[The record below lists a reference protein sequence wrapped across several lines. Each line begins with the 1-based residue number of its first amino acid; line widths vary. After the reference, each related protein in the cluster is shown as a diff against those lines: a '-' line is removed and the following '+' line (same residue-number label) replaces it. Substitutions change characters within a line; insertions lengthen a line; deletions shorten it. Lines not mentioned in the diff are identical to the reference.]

1 MDNENNE
8 IWVFLSHS
16 NLDYDNVRRVRDLLE
31 NDGFRPIMFYL
42 KCLEDNKDDAELESL
57 LSREIDSRNRFILC
71 NSKHTNTNPRPRW
84 VEFEINHIKSRKRYY
99 QIVDIETSD
108 EDLKKQLASFRKNST
123 AFISYSTKDQYL
135 YDIVQRTLRT
145 KMDYKVFDAKTD
157 LQAGL
162 DYGDSIERAI
172 DNALENGSFIPIITE
187 NSLASIWV
195 RGEINYALKHPSNRI
210 IPLVHEG
217 INQSTP
223 YYDQLMSSLGKRQWI
238 LFSTEQIES
247 ALEKLSSII
256 MSWNSQKCNGD

>member
-1 MDNENNE
+1 MKSQNNE

-42 KCLEDNKDDAELESL
+42 KCLEDNKDDTELESL

-71 NSKHTNTNPRPRW
+71 KSKHTNTDPRPRW
-84 VEFEINHIKSRKRYY
+84 VEFEINHIKSRNRYY
-99 QIVDIETSD
+99 QTVDIETTD

-123 AFISYSTKDQYL
+123 AYISYSRNDQYL
-135 YDIVQRTLRT
+135 YDVVQQSLRT

-157 LQAGL
+157 LTGGNFA
-162 DYGDSIERAI
+162 DSIFKEI
-172 DNALENGSFIPIITE
+172 DNAIENGVFIPIITE
-187 NSLASIWV
+187 NSLASNWCWD
-195 RGEINYALKHPSNRI
+195 EIRYALQHPSSRI

-217 INQSTP
+217 INKSTP
-223 YYDQLMSSLGKRQWI
+223 NYDRLMFYLGNRQWV
-238 LFSTEQIES
+238 LFSTEQIDN

-256 MSWNSQKCNGD
+256 MSWNTSQ

>member
-1 MDNENNE
+1 MTNNNE
-8 IWVFLSHS
+8 IWVFISHS

-99 QIVDIETSD
+99 QTVDIETSD

-123 AFISYSTKDQYL
+123 AFISYSRKDQYL

-145 KMDYKVFDAKTD
+145 KMDYKVFDAKID
-157 LQAGL
+157 LVIGD
-162 DYGDSIERAI
+162 DYTNKITKEI
-172 DNALENGSFIPIITE
+172 DNAIENGVFIPIITE
-187 NSLASIWV
+187 NSLASSWCWK
-195 RGEINYALKHPSNRI
+195 EIRYALKHPSNRI
-210 IPLVHEG
+210 IPLVHER
-217 INQSTP
+217 INKSTP
-223 YYDQLMSSLGKRQWI
+223 GRDQLMSYLGNRQWL
-238 LFSTEQIES
+238 LFSTEQIDN
-247 ALEKLSSII
+247 ALEKLSHII
-256 MSWNSQKCNGD
+256 MSWASQ